1 MTERP
6 SVFPAD
12 LPILNDPVLP
22 TVDLL
27 GDELIDLL
35 NAAYAAGG
43 ATVERV
49 RPAQSTYHPQRSLTV
64 LHEVTLRRSD
74 STLAT
79 ERVGISVGRTAPERA
94 TVLSDGLH
102 DIVIWEVPNDPWLA
116 GLAPAMRNEVVAGL
130 LASVDLPAETVNTRL
145 RAYRPGR
152 RAVIEAH
159 GPQMRAFLKVVR
171 PASAEAL
178 HRRHEYLAE
187 HLAVPHSFGWSAE
200 HGIVVLQALPGRTL
214 RQAMLAGLPLPG
226 AAALTAVLDSL
237 PDPTDDLGV
246 DAGPSVNWRGHEFA
260 ALLGAVAPDLAERTA
275 AIAAGLEPFEAR
287 AAQEPIVAVHGDFYE
302 AQLLVDR
309 THITGVIDVD
319 TYGWGRRVEDYAT
332 MIGHLAVLAIGSP
345 KRAVIERYAARLL
358 DGFDRSV
365 DPALQRAAVAGVI
378 LGLAT
383 GSFRVLEANW
393 HHHTLRRVALA
404 EAWLDSAIAVQRPA
418 AMAAVVG

>member
-1 MTERP
+1 MTERTLALA
-6 SVFPAD
+6 AD

-22 TVDLL
+22 TADLL
-27 GDELIDLL
+27 GDGLIDLL
-35 NAAYAAGG
+35 DAAYAAAG

-49 RPAQSTYHPQRSLTV
+49 RPTQSTYHPQRSLTV
-64 LHEVTLRRSD
+64 LHEVTLRRAD
-74 STLAT
+74 STLTT
-79 ERVGISVGRTAPERA
+79 ERVGISVGRTAPEGA
-94 TVLSDGLH
+94 TVLSDGEH
-102 DIVIWEVPNDPWLA
+102 DIVIWEVPNDPWLV
-116 GLAPAMRNEVVAGL
+116 GLAPAMRSEVVADL
-130 LASVDLPAETVNTRL
+130 LASVDLPTDTVNTRL

-152 RAVIEAH
+152 RAVIEAY
-159 GPQMRAFLKVVR
+159 GPQARAFLKVVR
-171 PASAEAL
+171 PRSAEAL
-178 HRRHEYLAE
+178 HRRHEFLAE
-187 HLAVPHSFGWSAE
+187 HLAVPHSYGWSAE

-214 RQAMLAGLPLPG
+214 RQAMLSGLPLPG

-237 PDPTDDLGV
+237 PEPTDELG
-246 DAGPSVNWRGHEFA
+246 ANPSPAVNWRGHEFA

-287 AAQEPIVAVHGDFYE
+287 AAGEPTVAVHGDFYE

-319 TYGWGRRVEDYAT
+319 TYGWGRRVDDYAT

-345 KRAVIERYAARLL
+345 KRASIERYAARLL

-365 DPALQRAAVAGVI
+365 DPALLRAAVAGVI

-393 HHHTLRRVALA
+393 HHHTVRRVALA
-404 EAWLDSAIAVQRPA
+404 EAWLDSAVRAARPA
-418 AMAAVVG
+418 AVSAVG